1 MDLLFQLRNTEFTK
15 FFEPWNAYNI
25 IINNISVNVVLF
37 FILIILL
44 RCMVVME
51 VVVGGGGFESAVEVK
66 VFLLANLSSG

>member
-25 IINNISVNVVLF
+25 IINNISVNIVVLF

-51 VVVGGGGFESAVEVK
+51 VVDGGGIESAVEVK